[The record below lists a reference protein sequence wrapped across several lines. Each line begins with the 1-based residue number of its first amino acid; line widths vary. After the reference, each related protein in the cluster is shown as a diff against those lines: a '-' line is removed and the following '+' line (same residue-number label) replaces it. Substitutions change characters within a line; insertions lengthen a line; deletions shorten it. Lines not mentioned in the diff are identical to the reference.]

1 MSIKSLINQIQTYNP
16 DAEVDLLDR
25 CYRFAK
31 KAHEG
36 QHRKSG
42 EPYFTH
48 CVKTAGILAELRL
61 DTHTICAGLMH
72 DVLEDTGITREEMTV
87 RFGAN
92 IANLVEGVTKMG
104 QYKSTVASQT
114 PDTRTTVEH
123 RVRLKRQAET
133 YRKLLLATAEDM
145 RVILIKLADRLHNME
160 TLRHLSPE
168 KCQRIAKETLDIYA
182 PIAHRLGL
190 WRIMRRLEDLAFK
203 HLYPG
208 EYRKIAELL
217 NQKLTEREAY
227 CDKMVTQI
235 RQELEKRN
243 IFADV
248 DGRTKHIYSIYQK
261 MQQKGTPFSEI
272 RDLIGLRILVK
283 SEADCYIALGALHHR
298 WNYHPDRLRD
308 WIGQPK
314 KNGYQSLHTT
324 ILDDGKPV
332 EIQVR
337 TYQMH
342 KIAEDGIAAHWS
354 YKEGLPTTQQGRSIF
369 ASYKQILEDIQE
381 TQDSPHHFVES
392 MKLELF
398 QDEVYVFSPK
408 GDLFTLPAGSTV
420 IDFAYKIH
428 TDIGHTCVGAE
439 VNGSVAPIRRELQN
453 GDQVNIRTQTNGK
466 PSRSWLNCVKTATA
480 HGKIKNWFKKKDRA
494 DSLELGK
501 TLLAAEL
508 RVSYLN
514 SRDYFNSPK
523 LRDIAKQLKFK
534 SLEEL
539 FVQIGNG
546 TESATHVVNLLKP
559 EMPKPHPP
567 KIDPEETA
575 DTGQKPTTPPAIRLE
590 NDIDLGM
597 IRAMKCCNP
606 IPGDQ
611 VVGYLTRGRGVSV
624 HRAGCIRI
632 LDEPER
638 LLEVKWTEKP
648 CAENGNPPAVYPVK
662 IVVECSDRPGMLGEI
677 TTAIAQS
684 QVNIRCGTFQPS
696 AIHLDAT
703 ASDSLTIDVTGAE
716 QLEEVMQALRNLKG
730 VQRVVRRS

>member
-1 MSIKSLINQIQTYNP
+1 MSVKSLISQIQTYNP
-16 DAEVDLLDR
+16 DAEVELLVR
-25 CYRFAK
+25 CYRFSQE
-31 KAHEG
+31 AHKG
-36 QHRKSG
+36 QRRKSG

-48 CVKTAGILAELRL
+48 CLKTAEILAELRL

-72 DVLEDTGITREEMTV
+72 DVLEDTGITREEMKV

-92 IANLVEGVTKMG
+92 IANLVEGVTKIG
-104 QYKSTVASQT
+104 QYKLGIASQA
-114 PDTRTTVEH
+114 PAAKNTVEQRVH
-123 RVRLKRQAET
+123 RKRQAET

-160 TLRHLSPE
+160 TLEFLSSE
-168 KCQRIAKETLDIYA
+168 KCQRIAKETLEIYA

-190 WRIMRRLEDLAFK
+190 WRIMGRLEDLAFK
-203 HLYPG
+203 HLYPI

-227 CDKMVTQI
+227 CDKMVKQI
-235 RQELEKRN
+235 RGELEKRN
-243 IFADV
+243 VFADV
-248 DGRTKHIYSIYQK
+248 HGRTKHIYSIHQK
-261 MQQKGTPFSEI
+261 MQQKKTPFSEI
-272 RDLIGLRILVK
+272 QDLIGLRILVK
-283 SEADCYIALGALHHR
+283 TEADCYIALGALHSK

-324 ILDDGKPV
+324 ILDNGRPI
-332 EIQVR
+332 EIQIR

-354 YKEGLPTTQQGRSIF
+354 YKEGLPTSQQGRSIF

-408 GDLFTLPAGSTV
+408 GDLFRLPAGATA

-428 TDIGHTCVGAE
+428 TDVGHTCVGAE
-439 VNGSVAPIRRELQN
+439 VNGAVAPIRRVLEN
-453 GDQVNIRTQTNGK
+453 GDQVNIRTQPNGR
-466 PSRSWLNCVKTATA
+466 PSRSWLSYVKTATA
-480 HGKIKNWFKKKDRA
+480 RTKINHWFREKDKA
-494 DSLELGK
+494 EALELGK
-501 TLLAAEL
+501 KLLAAEL

-514 SRDYFNSPK
+514 SRDYLNSPK
-523 LRDIAKQLKFK
+523 LLDIAKQLKLK
-534 SLEEL
+534 NLEEL
-539 FVQIGNG
+539 FVRIGNAD
-546 TESATHVVNLLKP
+546 ESATHVVNLLKP
-559 EMPKPHPP
+559 EVPKP
-567 KIDPEETA
+567 ETEPSE
-575 DTGQKPTTPPAIRLE
+575 DINRQQKLESPPAIQLE

-597 IRAMKCCNP
+597 MRIMKCCNP

-611 VVGYLTRGRGVSV
+611 VIGYLTRGRGVSI

-638 LLEVKWTEKP
+638 LLDVKWHEKP
-648 CAENGNPPAVYPVK
+648 PSENGDHPPLVYPVK
-662 IVVECSDRPGMLGEI
+662 ILVECNDRPGMLGEI
-677 TTAIAQS
+677 TTAIAQYK
-684 QVNIRCGTFQPS
+684 VNIRSGTFQPS
-696 AIHLDAT
+696 AVHIDSE
-703 ASDSLTIDVTGAE
+703 ASDNLTIDVIGAQ
-716 QLEEVMQALRNLKG
+716 QLDEVMQAIRHLKG
-730 VQRVVRRS
+730 VQRVTRKS

>member
-1 MSIKSLINQIQTYNP
+1 MSIKTLVNQIQAYNP
-16 DAEVDLLDR
+16 DAEVELLER
-25 CYRFAK
+25 CYRFAQE
-31 KAHEG
+31 AHEG
-36 QHRKSG
+36 QQRKSG

-48 CVKTAGILAELRL
+48 CVKTAEILAELRL

-72 DVLEDTGITREEMTV
+72 DVLEDTGITREEMQV
-87 RFGAN
+87 RFGTN
-92 IANLVEGVTKMG
+92 IANLVEGVTKIG
-104 QYKSTVASQT
+104 QYKLAIVSQT
-114 PDTRTTVEH
+114 PDTKSTVEH
-123 RVRLKRQAET
+123 RVHRKRQAET

-160 TLRHLSPE
+160 TLEFLSSE
-168 KCQRIAKETLDIYA
+168 KCQRVAKETLEIYA

-190 WRIMRRLEDLAFK
+190 WRIMGRLEDLAFK
-203 HLYPG
+203 HLYPV
-208 EYRKIAELL
+208 EYRRIADLL

-227 CDKMVTQI
+227 CEKMIKQI
-235 RQELEKRN
+235 SGEFEKRN
-243 IFADV
+243 VFADV
-248 DGRTKHIYSIYQK
+248 HGRTKHIYSIYQK
-261 MQQKGTPFSEI
+261 IQQKGTPFSEI

-283 SEADCYIALGALHHR
+283 TEADCYIALGALHSK

-332 EIQVR
+332 EIQIR

-354 YKEGLPTTQQGRSIF
+354 YKEGLPMSQQGRSIF

-408 GDLFTLPAGSTV
+408 GDLFKLPAGATA

-428 TDIGHTCVGAE
+428 TDVGHTCVGAE
-439 VNGSVAPIRRELQN
+439 VNGSVAPIRRVLQN
-453 GDQVNIRTQTNGK
+453 GDQVNIRTQPNGK
-466 PSRSWLNCVKTATA
+466 PSRSWLSYVKTATA
-480 HGKIKNWFKKKDRA
+480 RTKINQWFREKDRA
-494 DSLELGK
+494 GALELGK
-501 TLLAAEL
+501 QLLTAEL
-508 RVSYLN
+508 RGSYLN
-514 SRDYFNSPK
+514 ARNYLNSPK
-523 LRDIAKQLKFK
+523 LQDVAKRLKLK

-539 FVQIGNG
+539 FVRIGNG
-546 TESATHVVNLLKP
+546 DESATQVVNLLKP
-559 EMPKPHPP
+559 EVPKSETESQEDINRKRKPESPP
-567 KIDPEETA
+567 IV
-575 DTGQKPTTPPAIRLE
+575 QLE

-597 IRAMKCCNP
+597 IRIMKCCNP

-638 LLEVKWTEKP
+638 LLAVNWNNKSS
-648 CAENGNPPAVYPVK
+648 AENGNHPPPVYPVK
-662 IVVECSDRPGMLGEI
+662 ILVECNDRPGMLGEI
-677 TTAIAQS
+677 TTAIAQYK
-684 QVNIRCGTFQPS
+684 VNIRSGKFEPS
-696 AIHLDAT
+696 AVHHDAE
-703 ASDSLTIDVTGAE
+703 ASDNLTIDVTGAK
-716 QLEEVMQALRNLKG
+716 QLDEVIQAIRRLKG
-730 VQRVVRRS
+730 VQRVTRES

>member
-1 MSIKSLINQIQTYNP
+1 MSIKSLVNQIQSYNP
-16 DAEVDLLDR
+16 DAEVELLER
-25 CYRFAK
+25 CYRFAQE
-31 KAHEG
+31 AHKG
-36 QHRKSG
+36 QQRKSG

-48 CVKTAGILAELRL
+48 CVKTADILAELRL

-72 DVLEDTGITREEMTV
+72 DVLEDTGITRQEMQV

-92 IANLVEGVTKMG
+92 IANLVEGVTKIG
-104 QYKSTVASQT
+104 QYKLGIASQAS
-114 PDTRTTVEH
+114 DTKSTIEH
-123 RVRLKRQAET
+123 RVHRKRQAET

-160 TLRHLSPE
+160 TLEFLSSE
-168 KCQRIAKETLDIYA
+168 KCQRVAKETLEIYA

-190 WRIMRRLEDLAFK
+190 WRIMGRLEDLAFK
-203 HLYPG
+203 HLYPI

-217 NQKLTEREAY
+217 NQKLAEREAY
-227 CDKMVTQI
+227 CEKMVKQI
-235 RQELEKRN
+235 RQELEKRDV
-243 IFADV
+243 FADIH
-248 DGRTKHIYSIYQK
+248 GRTKHIYSIYQK
-261 MQQKGTPFSEI
+261 IQQKGTPFSEI

-283 SEADCYIALGALHHR
+283 TEADCYIALGALHYK

-354 YKEGLPTTQQGRSIF
+354 YKEGLPTSQQGRSIF

-408 GDLFTLPAGSTV
+408 GDLFKLPAGATA

-428 TDIGHTCVGAE
+428 TDVGHTCVGAE
-439 VNGSVAPIRRELQN
+439 VNGTVAPIRRVLQN
-453 GDQVNIRTQTNGK
+453 GDQVNIRTQPNGK
-466 PSRSWLNCVKTATA
+466 PSRGWLSYVKTVTA
-480 HGKIKNWFKKKDRA
+480 RGKINQWFREKDRA
-494 DSLELGK
+494 EALELGK
-501 TLLAAEL
+501 KFLAAEL

-514 SRDYFNSPK
+514 SRDYLNSPK
-523 LRDIAKQLKFK
+523 LLDIAKQLKLK
-534 SLEEL
+534 NLEEL
-539 FVQIGNG
+539 FVRIGNG
-546 TESATHVVNLLKP
+546 DESATQVVNLFKP
-559 EMPKPHPP
+559 EVPKPETEPP
-567 KIDPEETA
+567 EDINRRRKPES
-575 DTGQKPTTPPAIRLE
+575 PPAVQLE

-597 IRAMKCCNP
+597 MRIMKCCNP

-624 HRAGCIRI
+624 HRTGCIRI

-638 LLEVKWTEKP
+638 LLIVKWNQKP
-648 CAENGNPPAVYPVK
+648 SSENGNHPPPVYPVK
-662 IVVECSDRPGMLGEI
+662 ILVECNDRPGMLGEI
-677 TTAIAQS
+677 TTAIAQYK
-684 QVNIRCGTFQPS
+684 VNIRSGNFQPS
-696 AIHLDAT
+696 AVHHDAE
-703 ASDSLTIDVTGAE
+703 ASDNLTIDVTGAE
-716 QLEEVMQALRNLKG
+716 QLEAVMQAIRGLKG
-730 VQRVVRRS
+730 VQRVTRKS

>member
-1 MSIKSLINQIQTYNP
+1 MSVKSLISQIQTYNP
-16 DAEVDLLDR
+16 DAEVELLER
-25 CYRFAK
+25 CYRFAQ
-31 KAHEG
+31 KAHKG
-36 QHRKSG
+36 QRRKSG

-48 CVKTAGILAELRL
+48 CLKTAEILAELRL

-72 DVLEDTGITREEMTV
+72 DVLEDTGITREEMQV

-92 IANLVEGVTKMG
+92 IANLVEGVTKIG
-104 QYKSTVASQT
+104 QYKLGIASQA
-114 PDTRTTVEH
+114 PVAKNTVEQRVH
-123 RVRLKRQAET
+123 RKRQAET

-160 TLRHLSPE
+160 TLEFLSSE
-168 KCQRIAKETLDIYA
+168 KCQRIAKETLEIYA

-190 WRIMRRLEDLAFK
+190 WRIMGRLEDLAFK
-203 HLYPG
+203 HLYPI

-227 CDKMVTQI
+227 CEKMVKQI
-235 RQELEKRN
+235 RGELEKRN
-243 IFADV
+243 VFADV
-248 DGRTKHIYSIYQK
+248 HGRTKHIYSIHQK
-261 MQQKGTPFSEI
+261 MQQKKTPFSEI
-272 RDLIGLRILVK
+272 QDLIGLRILVK
-283 SEADCYIALGALHHR
+283 TEADCYIALGALHNK

-324 ILDDGKPV
+324 IVDNGRPI
-332 EIQVR
+332 EIQIR

-354 YKEGLPTTQQGRSIF
+354 YKEGLPRSQQGRSIF

-381 TQDSPHHFVES
+381 AQDSPHHFVES

-408 GDLFTLPAGSTV
+408 GDLFKLPAGATA

-428 TDIGHTCVGAE
+428 TDVGHTCVGAE
-439 VNGSVAPIRRELQN
+439 VNGAVAPIRRVLEN
-453 GDQVNIRTQTNGK
+453 GDQVNIRTQPNGR
-466 PSRSWLNCVKTATA
+466 PSRSWLSYVKTATA
-480 HGKIKNWFKKKDRA
+480 RTKINHWFREKDKA
-494 DSLELGK
+494 EALELGK
-501 TLLAAEL
+501 KLLAAEL

-514 SRDYFNSPK
+514 SRDYLNSPK
-523 LRDIAKQLKFK
+523 LLDIAKQLKLK
-534 SLEEL
+534 NLEEL
-539 FVQIGNG
+539 FVRIGNAD
-546 TESATHVVNLLKP
+546 ESATHVVNLLKP
-559 EMPKPHPP
+559 EVPKPETKPA
-567 KIDPEETA
+567 EEIESRRKK
-575 DTGQKPTTPPAIRLE
+575 DSPPAIQLE

-597 IRAMKCCNP
+597 MRIMKCCNP

-638 LLEVKWTEKP
+638 LLDVKWLEKP
-648 CAENGNPPAVYPVK
+648 LSENGDHPPPIYPVK
-662 IVVECSDRPGMLGEI
+662 ILVECNDRPGMLGEI

-684 QVNIRCGTFQPS
+684 KVNIRSGTFQPS
-696 AIHLDAT
+696 AVHIDSE
-703 ASDSLTIDVTGAE
+703 ASDNLTIDVTGAQ
-716 QLEEVMQALRNLKG
+716 QLDEVMEAIRHLKG
-730 VQRVVRRS
+730 VQRVTRKS

>member
-1 MSIKSLINQIQTYNP
+1 MSIKSLVSQIQTYNP
-16 DAEVDLLDR
+16 DAEVELLER
-25 CYRFAK
+25 CYRFAQE
-31 KAHEG
+31 AHKG
-36 QHRKSG
+36 QQRKSG

-48 CVKTAGILAELRL
+48 CAKTAEILAELRL

-72 DVLEDTGITREEMTV
+72 DVLEDTGITRQEMQV

-92 IANLVEGVTKMG
+92 IANLVEGVTKIG
-104 QYKSTVASQT
+104 QYKLSIASQA
-114 PDTRTTVEH
+114 PDTKSTVEH
-123 RVRLKRQAET
+123 RVHRKRQAET

-160 TLRHLSPE
+160 TLEFLSSE
-168 KCQRIAKETLDIYA
+168 KCQRVAKETLEIYA

-190 WRIMRRLEDLAFK
+190 WRIMGRLEDLAFK
-203 HLYPG
+203 HLYPI

-217 NQKLTEREAY
+217 NQKLAEREAY
-227 CDKMVTQI
+227 CEKMVKQI
-235 RQELEKRN
+235 RHELESRN
-243 IFADV
+243 VFADIH
-248 DGRTKHIYSIYQK
+248 GRTKHIYSIYQK
-261 MQQKGTPFSEI
+261 MRQKGTPFSEI

-283 SEADCYIALGALHHR
+283 TEADCYIALGALHHK

-332 EIQVR
+332 EIQIR

-354 YKEGLPTTQQGRSIF
+354 YKEGLPTSQQGRSIF

-408 GDLFTLPAGSTV
+408 GDLFKLPAGATA

-439 VNGSVAPIRRELQN
+439 VNGAVAPIRRVLQN
-453 GDQVNIRTQTNGK
+453 GDQVNIRTQSNGK
-466 PSRSWLNCVKTATA
+466 PSRSWLSYVKTATA
-480 HGKIKNWFKKKDRA
+480 RGKINHWFREKDRA
-494 DSLELGK
+494 EALELGK
-501 TLLAAEL
+501 KFLAAEL

-514 SRDYFNSPK
+514 SRDYLNSPK
-523 LRDIAKQLKFK
+523 LLDIAKQLKLK
-534 SLEEL
+534 NLEEL
-539 FVQIGNG
+539 FVRIGNG
-546 TESATHVVNLLKP
+546 DESATQVVNLLKP
-559 EMPKPHPP
+559 EVPKPESES
-567 KIDPEETA
+567 PEAINRRQKLESPTA
-575 DTGQKPTTPPAIRLE
+575 VQLE

-597 IRAMKCCNP
+597 MRIMKCCNP

-611 VVGYLTRGRGVSV
+611 VVGYITRGRGVSV

-638 LLEVKWTEKP
+638 LLTAKWSEKP
-648 CAENGNPPAVYPVK
+648 LSENGSHPPAVYPVK
-662 IVVECSDRPGMLGEI
+662 ILVECNDRPGMLGEI

-684 QVNIRCGTFQPS
+684 KVNIRSGNFQPS
-696 AIHLDAT
+696 AAHYDAE
-703 ASDSLTIDVTGAE
+703 ASDNLTLDVTGAE
-716 QLEEVMQALRNLKG
+716 QLDAVMQAIRGLKG
-730 VQRVVRRS
+730 VQRVTRQS